1 MDDIMKIFKSLK
13 KSGSLLKGVS
23 ETIENETKEQNGGFL
38 SMILGA
44 LAASLSRNLLTGRGF
59 IQTSEWTIRAAH
71 DC

>member
-13 KSGSLLKGVS
+13 KSGSMLKGVS

-44 LAASLSRNLLTGRGF
+44 LAASLSRNLLTGRRF

>member
-1 MDDIMKIFKSLK
+1 MKIFKSLK
-13 KSGSLLKGVS
+13 RSGSLVKGVS
-23 ETIENETKEQNGGFL
+23 KTIENKTKEQNGGFL

-44 LAASLSRNLLTGRGF
+44 LAASLSTNLLTGKAF